1 MRTRLFIREFIIDND
16 INEFIPAD
24 EYYGLM
30 WEGMLVAVAGINIIN
45 HIVMNYSV
53 LHGYDI
59 IDGMNALC
67 PHVPVLIDD
76 CTPCIHDASSDCMT
90 PMLFPCLKSFDAD
103 NVMFDAGS
111 SLLIHR

>member
-1 MRTRLFIREFIIDND
+1 MIIDND

-76 CTPCIHDASSDCMT
+76 CTPCIPDADDACMST
-90 PMLFPCLKSFDAD
+90 LCSPCLKSFDAD
-103 NVMFDAGS
+103 NAMFDAGS